1 RLEKTLELLIK
12 FKNEYDYLIINMG
25 QQSTINMEEVSKTIY
40 NLSSTMQKENIVAL
54 SCMFAL
60 DVTQKE
66 YSFLHQSNI
75 PVFVY
80 PEDLTSSLKYIH
92 DYNSRRKNIL
102 SRKANFQIEDLEID
116 WQKIKE
122 IIKNDEKVNNYLS
135 PLAVIQ
141 ILKLIGLKIP
151 KTQEYEAEEKEI
163 DFPVV
168 LKTASPSILHK
179 TEFQGVYLNIN
190 SYQELH
196 EKANKLKN
204 LYPRVIIQ
212 KMIPNDIELIVGVR
226 DRKLFL
232 IGLGGIMVELL
243 KKFEVSLLPLDDFQI
258 ENMLYKLGIS
268 KIFDNFR
275 NKKYDKNQF
284 FETLYKIN
292 NLIMKVEEIEEI
304 EVNPLII
311 NQEGS
316 FVVDCRIKC
325 KT

>member
-1 RLEKTLELLIK
+1 
-12 FKNEYDYLIINMG
+12 
-25 QQSTINMEEVSKTIY
+25 
-40 NLSSTMQKENIVAL
+40 
-54 SCMFAL
+54 
-60 DVTQKE
+60 
-66 YSFLHQSNI
+66 
-75 PVFVY
+75 
-80 PEDLTSSLKYIH
+80 SSLKYIH
-92 DYNSRRKNIL
+92 DYNNRRKNIL
-102 SRKANFQIEDLEID
+102 SKKVNFQIEDLEID
-116 WQKIKE
+116 WPKIKE

-151 KTQEYEAEEKEI
+151 KTQEYGAEEKEI

-204 LYPRVIIQ
+204 LYPKVIIQ
-212 KMIPNDIELIVGVR
+212 KMIPNDIELILGAR

-243 KKFEVSLLPLDDFQI
+243 KKFETGLLPLDDFQI
-258 ENMLYKLGIS
+258 ENMLNKLGIS

-284 FETLYKIN
+284 FETLYKISE
-292 NLIMKVEEIEEI
+292 LIMKVEEIEEI

-316 FVVDCRIKC
+316 FIVDCRIKC